1 MSEQNKY
8 WDPIIEEYKA
18 SGLSQPAFC
27 KQNGLSLN
35 QFQYRWSQHNL
46 ARRATANT
54 KPFVLK
60 NNVEVNSFE
69 PVAITSELSI
79 PKEEITCIAE
89 LAIYLPNKIRCDIK
103 MDLCT
108 NAFAILLKQ
117 LVVLC

>member
-1 MSEQNKY
+1 MSEQIKY
-8 WDPIIEEYKA
+8 WEPIIEEYKA

-46 ARRATANT
+46 AKRAKT
-54 KPFVLK
+54 KPFILE

-69 PVAITSELSI
+69 PVAITSVLSV
-79 PKEEITCIAE
+79 PKEEINSIAE
-89 LAIYLPNKIRCDIK
+89 LAIHLPNQIRCEVK

-108 NAFAILLKQ
+108 NVFSTLLKQ
-117 LVVLC
+117 LVALC